1 MEPELKTHRK
11 DLDDGLELAKK
22 LNLDLGK
29 ESECLDASREERKR
43 EASRPLYLIR
53 YE

>member
-1 MEPELKTHRK
+1 MEPELKSHRK
-11 DLDDGLELAKK
+11 DLEDGLDLAKK
-22 LNLDLGK
+22 LNLNIGK
-29 ESECLDASREERKR
+29 VSECLDASREERKR